1 MGRCRAIIPKPLR
14 SSRPPLERIYRLSM
28 GTVAMPA
35 STLPTTQPLLGP
47 VVGPC
52 LAAFRLEAWMYAL
65 RIPAMSKYKV
75 DVSPDKIKDDMTNK
89 VPASVH
95 WPAENYNHLMEQPT
109 QFYAIALAMNQMGLR
124 DSTSVKL
131 AWTYVGLRI
140 VHSLVQSTNNKI
152 MVRFQLFAASS
163 LVLLGLTAKG
173 VMEYM
178 Y

>member
-1 MGRCRAIIPKPLR
+1 
-14 SSRPPLERIYRLSM
+14 
-28 GTVAMPA
+28 MPA
-35 STLPTTQPLLGP
+35 STLLTNQPLLGP
-47 VVGPC
+47 VVG
-52 LAAFRLEAWMYAL
+52 LVSWHFVMEAWMYAL

-75 DVSPDKIKDDMTNK
+75 DVSPDKIKDDMANK

>member
-1 MGRCRAIIPKPLR
+1 
-14 SSRPPLERIYRLSM
+14 
-28 GTVAMPA
+28 MPA
-35 STLPTTQPLLGP
+35 STLLTTQPLLGP
-47 VVGPC
+47 VVG
-52 LAAFRLEAWMYAL
+52 LVSWHFVMEAWMYAL

-75 DVSPDKIKDDMTNK
+75 DVSPDKIKDDMANK

-109 QFYAIALAMNQMGLR
+109 QFYAIALAMNQMGLK

>member
-1 MGRCRAIIPKPLR
+1 
-14 SSRPPLERIYRLSM
+14 
-28 GTVAMPA
+28 
-35 STLPTTQPLLGP
+35 
-47 VVGPC
+47 
-52 LAAFRLEAWMYAL
+52 
-65 RIPAMSKYKV
+65 
-75 DVSPDKIKDDMTNK
+75 
-89 VPASVH
+89 VH